1 MIKHRI
7 SYVHIMSKQVR
18 YTVTAVINKPEVLP
32 EYIAWLN
39 AGHAQALIDA
49 GALSAEVSVL
59 EVAENEEIKAEAS
72 YVFPSREVLQAYFD
86 GPAQLLREDGKV
98 RWMDTGKI
106 SFSRRIATIE
116 LAL

>member
-1 MIKHRI
+1 
-7 SYVHIMSKQVR
+7 MSKQVR
-18 YTVTAVINKPEVLP
+18 YTVTATMSNPNVLP

-49 GALSAEVSVL
+49 GALSAEVNVL
-59 EVAENEEIKAEAS
+59 ESAENEDIAAEAT
-72 YVFPSREVLQAYFD
+72 YVFPSRESLQAYFD

-106 SFSRRIATIE
+106 RFSRRIATIE
-116 LAL
+116 IIL